1 MNNLP
6 EIFLV
11 VRFNE
16 IGGLEVLSKH
26 LDFNDAV
33 SSIDECFRALTE
45 EDGYKDG
52 VDCTSY
58 HDRDGN
64 LVSYEFDGDEEGT
77 IYVQIVK
84 C

>member
-1 MNNLP
+1 MNTLP
-6 EIFLV
+6 DIYIV

-16 IGGLEVLSKH
+16 IGGLEVLDKY
-26 LDFNDAV
+26 LDFKDAV
-33 SSIDECFRALTE
+33 ARIDECFRALTE

-52 VDCTSY
+52 TDCTSY
-58 HDRDGN
+58 RDDNGN

-77 IYVQIVK
+77 IFVQIIK